1 MCGIVG
7 IFGKSS
13 VAENLVYALTAV
25 QHRGQDAAGVVTFDR
40 KFNLHKGR
48 GLVAEVFRDPR
59 DIEGLHGKLGL
70 GHTRYATQGST
81 ELLDAQPFFM
91 AYPFGLAMVHNGN
104 VTNFEALRAELQS
117 DRQRVIET
125 TNDLELLLYILAQEL
140 ESVGY
145 KDLSPAGIFA
155 SVRALRQKV
164 DGAYSTITILAQKGM
179 LAFRDFHGIRPLLY
193 GRRVTPEGVE
203 HAFAS
208 ESTVFDYL
216 GFERVR
222 DLLPG
227 ETVFVDMNG
236 EVHFDVD
243 SQKTAAFCSFEH
255 IYFAREDSV
264 FDGHLVA
271 GERVRMGRLL
281 GKAVRDAGLF
291 PDVVIDVPSSAY
303 FAASAMA
310 EELGVPYRRG
320 LTKNNHVGRSFIVP
334 SQIDRERLVRQK
346 LNPIGDVLAGKK
358 VAIVDDSI
366 VRGTTS
372 KHIVKSVRESGATE
386 VYMVSAAPPLRHPCV
401 YGIDIARRAEL
412 IAATHDLEYVKR
424 AIGADAVVY
433 PDVAEFRA
441 LFAGRPHC
449 FACFDG
455 NYPTAISEE
464 ERNSIER
471 EKVASRREQTTKH

>member
-1 MCGIVG
+1 MCI
-7 IFGKSS
+7 
-13 VAENLVYALTAV
+13 
-25 QHRGQDAAGVVTFDR
+25 
-40 KFNLHKGR
+40 
-48 GLVAEVFRDPR
+48 RD
-59 DIEGLHGKLGL
+59 
-70 GHTRYATQGST
+70 
-81 ELLDAQPFFM
+81 
-91 AYPFGLAMVHNGN
+91 
-104 VTNFEALRAELQS
+104 
-117 DRQRVIET
+117 
-125 TNDLELLLYILAQEL
+125 
-140 ESVGY
+140 
-145 KDLSPAGIFA
+145 
-155 SVRALRQKV
+155 
-164 DGAYSTITILAQKGM
+164 
-179 LAFRDFHGIRPLLY
+179 
-193 GRRVTPEGVE
+193 
-203 HAFAS
+203 S

-227 ETVFVDMNG
+227 ETAFVDMDGN
-236 EVHFDVD
+236 VHWDVD
-243 SQKTAAFCSFEH
+243 RGAKAAFCSFEH

-281 GKAVRDAGLF
+281 AKAVRDAGLS

-334 SQIDRERLVRQK
+334 RQIDRERLVRQK

-372 KHIVKSVRESGATE
+372 KHIVKSVRESGALE

-412 IAATHDLEYVKR
+412 IAATHDLDAVR
-424 AIGADAVVY
+424 DVIGADAVVY
-433 PDVAEFRA
+433 P
-441 LFAGRPHC
+441 LSLIH
-449 FACFDG
+449 
-455 NYPTAISEE
+455 I
-464 ERNSIER
+464 
-471 EKVASRREQTTKH
+471 

>member
-1 MCGIVG
+1 MCGIIG
-7 IFGKSS
+7 IFGRTE
-13 VAENLVYALTAV
+13 VAESLVYGLTAV

-40 KFNLHKGR
+40 KFHLLKGR
-48 GLVAEVFRDPR
+48 GLVAEVFRDAGA
-59 DIEGLHGKLGL
+59 IAALTGNIGL

-81 ELLDAQPFFM
+81 DLLDAQPFTM

-104 VTNFEALRAELQS
+104 VTNFEALRDELQQ
-117 DRQRVIET
+117 DRHRVIET
-125 TNDLELLLYILAQEL
+125 TNDLELLIYTLAHEL
-140 ESVGY
+140 ERVGY
-145 KDLSPAGIFA
+145 KHLSPASVFHA
-155 SVRALRQKV
+155 VRALRAKV
-164 DGAYSTITILAQKGM
+164 DGAYSTITILAQKGL
-179 LAFRDFHGIRPLLY
+179 LAFRDLHGIRPLLY
-193 GRRVTPEGVE
+193 GRRTTANGVE

-227 ETVFVDMNG
+227 ETAFVDEQG
-236 EVHFDVD
+236 EVHWDLQ
-243 SQKTAAFCSFEH
+243 SKTVTPAFCSFEH

-281 GKAVRDAGLF
+281 AKAVRAQGLE

-334 SQIDRERLVRQK
+334 TQIDRERLVRQK

-372 KHIVKSVRESGATE
+372 KHIVRIVRESGARE

-401 YGIDIARRAEL
+401 YGIDIARKAEL
-412 IAATHDLEYVKR
+412 IAATHDLDQVKA

-433 PDVAEFRA
+433 PDVAEFRE

-455 NYPTAISEE
+455 HYPTAVSEE
-464 ERNSIER
+464 ERRSIER
-471 EKVASRREQTTKH
+471 EKVASRR

>member
-7 IFGKSS
+7 IFGKSG
-13 VAENLVYALTAV
+13 VAESLVYALTAV

-40 KFNLHKGR
+40 KFHLHKGR
-48 GLVAEVFRDPR
+48 GLVAEVFRDAR
-59 DIEGLHGKLGL
+59 DIEGLRGSMGL

-81 ELLDAQPFFM
+81 ELLDAQPFTM

-104 VTNFEALRAELQS
+104 VTNFEALRKELQR
-117 DRQRVIET
+117 DRHRVIET
-125 TNDLELLLYILAQEL
+125 TNDLELLLYTLAQEL
-140 ESVGY
+140 EVVGY
-145 KDLSPAGIFA
+145 KDLTPEGVFTA
-155 SVRALRQKV
+155 VRALRSKV

-179 LAFRDFHGIRPLLY
+179 LAFRDVHGIRPLLY

-222 DLLPG
+222 DLQPG
-227 ETVFVDMNG
+227 ETLYVDAEGN
-236 EVHFDVD
+236 VHTSVD
-243 SQKTAAFCSFEH
+243 TKGRGAFCSFEH

-281 GKAVRDAGLF
+281 AKAVRDAGLH

-320 LTKNNHVGRSFIVP
+320 LTKNSHVGRSFIVP

-346 LNPIGDVLAGKK
+346 LNPIGDVLVGKK

-372 KHIVKSVRESGATE
+372 KHIVKVIRESGAKE
-386 VYMVSAAPPLRHPCV
+386 VYMVSAAPPLKHPCV

-412 IAATHDLEYVKR
+412 IAATHDLDAVR
-424 AIGADAVVY
+424 AAIGADAVVY
-433 PDVAEFRA
+433 PDIAEFRK

-455 NYPTAISEE
+455 DYPTAVSEE
-464 ERNSIER
+464 ERRSIER
-471 EKVASRREQTTKH
+471 EKVASRR

>member
-7 IFGKSS
+7 IFAHDA
-13 VAENLVYALTAV
+13 VAENLVYALSAL

-40 KFNLHKGR
+40 KFHIKKGR
-48 GLVAEVFRDPR
+48 GLVSEVFRSSSDV
-59 DIEGLHGKLGL
+59 DGLAGRIGL

-91 AYPFGLAMVHNGN
+91 GYPFGMAMVHNGN
-104 VTNFEALRAELQS
+104 VTNFEALREELQQE
-117 DRQRVIET
+117 RNRVIET
-125 TNDLELLLYILAQEL
+125 TNDLELLLYTLAFKLECAGYSEL
-140 ESVGY
+140 T
-145 KDLSPAGIFA
+145 PAKIFDA
-155 SVRALRQKV
+155 VSQLRRKV
-164 DGAYSTITILAQKGM
+164 DGAYSTVTILAQKGM
-179 LAFRDFHGIRPLLY
+179 LAFRDAHGLRPLLY
-193 GRRVTPEGVE
+193 GRKVGPRGTE

-208 ESTVFDYL
+208 ESAVFDYL
-216 GFERVR
+216 GYELVR
-222 DLLPG
+222 DLAPG
-227 ETVFVDMNG
+227 ETMFIDMSG
-236 EVHFDVD
+236 QVHSHVEPAG
-243 SQKTAAFCSFEH
+243 SQKASFCSFEF

-264 FDGHLVA
+264 FGGHLVA
-271 GERVRMGRLL
+271 GERVKMGRLL
-281 GKAVRDAGLF
+281 AKAIRRQGLQ
-291 PDVVIDVPSSAY
+291 PDVIIDVPSSAY
-303 FAASAMA
+303 FAASALA

-346 LNPIGDVLAGKK
+346 LNPIRDVLVGKK

-372 KHIVKSVRESGATE
+372 KHIVRTIRESGATE

-412 IAATHDLEYVKR
+412 IAARSDLGAVRE

-433 PDVAEFRA
+433 PDVEEFRT
-441 LFAGRPHC
+441 LFAGRPSC

-455 NYPTAISEE
+455 DYPTPVSEE
-464 ERNSIER
+464 ERNSMER
-471 EKVASRREQTTKH
+471 EKIASRR